1 MSATDPL
8 EVHMQAI
15 YDDVAA
21 NDGDRANYW
30 CPCHGTAL
38 TFCEAFEAA
47 IAHEADY
54 EKRRRL

>member
-1 MSATDPL
+1 VSATDPL

-15 YDDVAA
+15 YDDVADR
-21 NDGDRANYW
+21 DGDRANYW

-54 EKRRRL
+54 ERKRRL

>member
-38 TFCEAFEAA
+38 TWCPVFEEAVARAA
-47 IAHEADY
+47 DD
-54 EKRRRL
+54 EKRRR

>member
-1 MSATDPL
+1 MSAPDPL
-8 EVHMQAI
+8 HDRMQAL

-21 NDGDRANYW
+21 HDGDRANYW

>member
-1 MSATDPL
+1 MSAPDPL
-8 EVHMQAI
+8 HDRMQAL

-21 NDGDRANYW
+21 HDGDRANYW

-54 EKRRRL
+54 ERKRRL